1 MKRHPFLLL
10 VACLPSLPM
19 ALPASAQ
26 TYRQRP
32 IRLVNPFPP
41 GGGTALAARLV
52 ADILLALLALVA
64 LPAHAWSNHTL
75 VTYRA
80 FETMPEVSKAAAVR
94 VEPLESFLKAQEV
107 PIAQLLSSQEQWAR
121 ANMPH
126 YAPRAANLDF
136 KANPARTDAAR
147 REAFLAA
154 LRISPLSKFALY
166 LQPDLRTTP
175 DLARRMPHQEVN
187 FLPEQP
193 NDERRFIRIEPG
205 ERVAPLAVLAS
216 ASDEPDFGLD
226 INLWDDSPSP
236 WGKTYGFGPIPFGN
250 PALYYATQAPFHM
263 GFYHQ
268 DWLIYK
274 AAPFLQRTYPLLR
287 VQQYTGLAA
296 LAFRTG
302 HPYWG
307 WRFSGLAL
315 HYIQDLTQ
323 PYHAS
328 LAPGESTFQ
337 LIGANILSMAGFPQR
352 RDDFVVLLS
361 NRHLALEKF
370 QNEAMV
376 ANARAN
382 ADSSLERALRRLEL
396 DVVYPTWTALYARDV
411 VAFEAFGSSERT
423 VNTIIATMPAA
434 FVSDPGFDFGVKE
447 AGIDLSAEIEKLG
460 PGKRAAL
467 EALVADLL
475 ARLGAHSRNTM
486 RGILR
491 ATQP

>member
-1 MKRHPFLLL
+1 MTKFTQ
-10 VACLPSLPM
+10 A
-19 ALPASAQ
+19 
-26 TYRQRP
+26 
-32 IRLVNPFPP
+32 
-41 GGGTALAARLV
+41 
-52 ADILLALLALVA
+52 LLALLALLA

-75 VTYRA
+75 VTYPA
-80 FETMPEVSKAAAVR
+80 FENMPDVAKAAPVR
-94 VEPLESFLKAQEV
+94 VETLESFLRAQEL
-107 PIAQLLSSQEQWAR
+107 PIAQLLTRQEQWAR
-121 ANMPH
+121 DNMPH
-126 YAPRAANLDF
+126 YAPRAASLDF
-136 KANPARTDAAR
+136 KADPAQADGPLRD
-147 REAFLAA
+147 AFLAA

-166 LQPDLRTTP
+166 LQPDPRSTP
-175 DLARRMPHQEVN
+175 DPARRLAHQAVS

-205 ERVAPLAVLAS
+205 EQVAPLAVLAS
-216 ASDEPDFGLD
+216 ASDEPDYGLD

-274 AAPFLQRTYPLLR
+274 AAPFLQRTYPLMR
-287 VQQYTGLAA
+287 VQQYSSLAA

-323 PYHAS
+323 PYHSS

-337 LIGANILSMAGFPQR
+337 LISANVLAMAGFPKR

-376 ANARAN
+376 ASAKAN
-382 ADSSLERALRRLEL
+382 TDSPLELALRRLGL
-396 DVVYPTWTALYARDV
+396 DIVYPPWTMLYARDV
-411 VAFEAFGSSERT
+411 VALEAYVSSERT
-423 VNTIIATMPAA
+423 VDTIVATMPAA

-447 AGIDLSAEIEKLG
+447 SGIDLSAEIEKKG
-460 PGKRAAL
+460 PGKRAEL

-475 ARLGAHSRNTM
+475 GRLGAHSRNTV

-491 ATQP
+491 AAQP

>member
-1 MKRHPFLLL
+1 MSKTTHVL
-10 VACLPSLPM
+10 
-19 ALPASAQ
+19 
-26 TYRQRP
+26 
-32 IRLVNPFPP
+32 I
-41 GGGTALAARLV
+41 
-52 ADILLALLALVA
+52 ALLALVA
-64 LPAHAWSNHTL
+64 PAAHAWSNHTL

-80 FETMPEVSKAAAVR
+80 FETMPEVAAAAAVP

-107 PIAQLLSSQEQWAR
+107 PIAQLLSNQEQWAR

-126 YAPRAANLDF
+126 YAPRAASFDF
-136 KANPARTDAAR
+136 KADPGRTDAAR
-147 REAFLAA
+147 REAFLTA

-166 LQPDLRTTP
+166 LQPDPRTTP
-175 DLARRMPHQEVN
+175 DLARRVPHQEVN

-205 ERVAPLAVLAS
+205 EQVPPLAVLAS
-216 ASDEPDFGLD
+216 ASDEPDYGLD
-226 INLWDDSPSP
+226 INLWEDSPSP
-236 WGKTYGFGPIPFGN
+236 WGKAYGFGPIPFGN
-250 PALYYATQAPFHM
+250 PALYFATQAPFHM

-268 DWLIYK
+268 EWLIYK
-274 AAPFLQRTYPLLR
+274 AAPFLQRTYPLMR
-287 VQQYTGLAA
+287 VQQYTSLAA
-296 LAFRTG
+296 LAFRSG

-328 LAPGESTFQ
+328 LAPGETTFQ
-337 LIGANILSMAGFPQR
+337 LISANVLSMVGFPRR

-376 ANARAN
+376 ASASAN
-382 ADSSLERALRRLEL
+382 ADTSLERALRRVEL
-396 DVVYPTWTALYARDV
+396 DVAYPAWTTLYARDV
-411 VAFEAFGSSERT
+411 VAFEAYASSERT
-423 VNTIIATMPAA
+423 VNTIVSTMPAA

-447 AGIDLSAEIEKLG
+447 AGIDLSAEIEKQG
-460 PGKRAAL
+460 PGKKAAL
-467 EALVADLL
+467 ETLVADLL
-475 ARLGAHSRNTM
+475 ERLGAHSRNTV

-491 ATQP
+491 TAQP